1 MKFTIS
7 LAKALNLITYDSNHY
22 TSNLQSIY
30 VHFYKVVNEHIP
42 YLLSGYIE
50 NYLGKDNCGIQYC
63 FPQFYNEHI
72 MKKFKEPDKF
82 FYHFLYN
89 KLQLSD
95 LSYLISYL
103 KEIKLDYEVTEEQ
116 YKEIAVSFKNNL
128 KEIAKRIV
136 ENNFKDKFIV
146 R

>member
-22 TSNLQSIY
+22 TSSLQTIY
-30 VHFYKVVNEHIP
+30 VHFYKLVNEYIP
-42 YLLSGYIE
+42 YLLSAYIE
-50 NYLGKDNCGIQYC
+50 NYLRKDTYGIQYC
-63 FPQFYNEHI
+63 FPQFYNECI
-72 MKKFKEPDKF
+72 KKKFKEPDKF
-82 FYHFLYN
+82 FYRFLYN
-89 KLQLSD
+89 KLHLSD

-136 ENNFKDKFIV
+136 ENNFKEKFVIQ
-146 R
+146 